1 MPDCPNC
8 AAKMEPMPFRDHYGR
23 DLIIDICMACQGLWF
38 DGTELLQLGP
48 ESTLALFRFIAE
60 HGGTPRDMQA
70 TMACPHCRVRLVR
83 GTDRVQDTIFHYAR
97 CPRDHGRFVTFFQFL
112 RARQFV
118 RALSRPEIDELRR
131 RVRQV
136 NCSNCGAAVDINR
149 AAACKYCRTPLSMI
163 DPDQMSKA
171 VQALDEAVLRRG
183 ALDPTLPIRLAAARL
198 QVERAFASAEDRAV
212 RDLVDNDRGDD
223 LVRSSLRALAKL
235 FARN

>member
-8 AAKMEPMPFRDHYGR
+8 AAAMEPMPFRDHYGR
-23 DLIIDICMACQGLWF
+23 DLIIDICVVCQGLWF

-48 ESTLALFRFIAE
+48 ESTLGLFRFIAE
-60 HGGTPRDMQA
+60 HGGNPREMQA
-70 TMACPHCRVRLVR
+70 VMACPRCRMRLVR
-83 GTDRVQDTIFHYAR
+83 GTDRARDTIFHYAR

-118 RALSRPEIDELRR
+118 RALSGPEIDELRR

-136 NCSNCGAAVDINR
+136 NCSNCGAPIEINR

-183 ALDPTLPIRLAAARL
+183 ALDPTLPIRLAEARL
-198 QVERAFASAEDRAV
+198 RVERAFTSADSRAV
-212 RDLVDNDRGDD
+212 WDLADNDRGDD
-223 LVRSSLRALAKL
+223 LVRSSLRALTKL
-235 FARN
+235 FG